1 MKLHAWNS
9 TKRYF
14 LNIVT
19 ILLVL
24 LTLVPILWLLQTAL
38 KPQIFALEMPPR
50 LIFLPTFTNFE
61 LVFKHYDF
69 LKSYLNSVIIGLST
83 TVISIVLGTACG
95 YGLARARFRA
105 SKVMGIW
112 IILIRMAPPVGFA
125 LPLYIMMR
133 AMHLIDTYIGL
144 VLLYL
149 TATLP
154 FFSWLMSGFFK
165 TVPRE
170 LEEAA
175 QIDGC
180 TRVRTLFSV
189 GIPLVVP
196 GMVTCAIF
204 SFIMSWNEFLY
215 ALIIAGRHTR
225 TAPVI
230 LQGFVNFKG
239 IQWGELSAAS
249 LLVTIPVIVFSLL
262 VQRGLIRGLMGGAI
276 KS

>member
-1 MKLHAWNS
+1 MVSKYL
-9 TKRYF
+9 

-19 ILLVL
+19 IVLVAA
-24 LTLVPILWLLQTAL
+24 TLVPLAWLVQTAL
-38 KPQIFALEMPPR
+38 KPRVLALAMPPKF
-50 LIFLPTFTNFE
+50 IFRPTFSNFE
-61 LVFKHYDF
+61 SVFQQHDF
-69 LKSYLNSVIIGLST
+69 LKSYLNSVIVGVST
-83 TVISIVLGTACG
+83 TLISIVLGTACG
-95 YGLARARFRA
+95 YALARARFRGA
-105 SKVMGIW
+105 RAVGIW

-133 AMHLIDTYIGL
+133 ALRLIDTYPGL

-154 FFSWLMSGFFK
+154 FISWLMSGFFK
-165 TVPRE
+165 TVPKE

-175 QIDGC
+175 LIDGC

-189 GIPLVVP
+189 AIPLVLP
-196 GMVTCAIF
+196 GIVTCAIF

-230 LQGFVNFKG
+230 IQGFIGFKG
-239 IQWGELSAAS
+239 IQWGEMSAAS
-249 LLVTIPVIVFSLL
+249 VLVTIPVIVFSLL
-262 VQRGLIRGLMGGAI
+262 VQRGLIRGLMGGAM